1 MNVMIGFLME
11 GLIVFDEEEKL
22 EDRFLEDVM
31 LKFMVE
37 EFEKYNEG

>member
-1 MNVMIGFLME
+1 MNVMIRFMME

>member
-1 MNVMIGFLME
+1 MNVMIGFMME

>member
-1 MNVMIGFLME
+1 MNVMIGFMME

-37 EFEKYNEG
+37 EFEKYSEG

>member
-1 MNVMIGFLME
+1 MNVMIGFMME

-22 EDRFLEDVM
+22 EERFLEDVM

>member
-1 MNVMIGFLME
+1 MNVMIGFMME

-22 EDRFLEDVM
+22 DDRFLEDVM